1 MKASASRRAD
11 ARRTVR
17 ADSSRTRREEQARLR
32 LLTEQMPAVIWS
44 TDTEFRI
51 TSSLGAG
58 LGVMNRRPDEGVGR
72 TLLEYLDTQDP
83 GFAPVAAHHRALRGE
98 SINYDL
104 EWGGRVFQ
112 AHVEPLRGDGG
123 AIAGTIG
130 VALDIT
136 ERKQA
141 EQRLLHAVLHDALTG
156 LPNRA
161 LFLDRLAHALD
172 RTRRK
177 GQPFGTL
184 LLDLDRFKH
193 VNDGLGHL
201 AGDRLLVAVAQRLRA
216 CVRPQDTVARFGG
229 DEFTVLLEDIEGAD
243 DAVRV
248 AERIHYDLSPP
259 LDVDGHE
266 VVIGASIGIAVSAS
280 TYAKPEEILRDA
292 DTAMYRAKARGGG
305 CCQVFDEAMHER
317 AVALLRLEMELRRA
331 VERQELRVHYQP
343 IVSLADDR
351 FAGFEGLV
359 RWQHPRRGLVLPAE
373 FIPLAEETG
382 LILPIGRWVFG
393 EGCRQLQAWAGESRS
408 ELPWFLSMNLSG
420 KQLLQPNLVDDI
432 GQLLRPVGEL
442 SRRIK
447 VEVTEDVLMENETSA
462 RDTLSRLRDLEL
474 GVSIDDF
481 GTGHS
486 SLSHLNRLPVDTLK
500 IDRSFVGNMCDRR
513 GNLEIVRTIVTL
525 AHNLGMDV
533 VAEGVETAE
542 QRAELRAMGCDYGQ
556 GFLFSRAVDAREAR
570 ALMER

>member
-177 GQPFGTL
+177 GQPFGTASRSGPL
-184 LLDLDRFKH
+184 
-193 VNDGLGHL
+193 
-201 AGDRLLVAVAQRLRA
+201 Q
-216 CVRPQDTVARFGG
+216 AR
-229 DEFTVLLEDIEGAD
+229 
-243 DAVRV
+243 
-248 AERIHYDLSPP
+248 
-259 LDVDGHE
+259 
-266 VVIGASIGIAVSAS
+266 
-280 TYAKPEEILRDA
+280 
-292 DTAMYRAKARGGG
+292 
-305 CCQVFDEAMHER
+305 Q
-317 AVALLRLEMELRRA
+317 RRA
-331 VERQELRVHYQP
+331 
-343 IVSLADDR
+343 
-351 FAGFEGLV
+351 
-359 RWQHPRRGLVLPAE
+359 
-373 FIPLAEETG
+373 
-382 LILPIGRWVFG
+382 
-393 EGCRQLQAWAGESRS
+393 RS
-408 ELPWFLSMNLSG
+408 PG
-420 KQLLQPNLVDDI
+420 
-432 GQLLRPVGEL
+432 G
-442 SRRIK
+442 
-447 VEVTEDVLMENETSA
+447 
-462 RDTLSRLRDLEL
+462 
-474 GVSIDDF
+474 
-481 GTGHS
+481 
-486 SLSHLNRLPVDTLK
+486 
-500 IDRSFVGNMCDRR
+500 
-513 GNLEIVRTIVTL
+513 
-525 AHNLGMDV
+525 
-533 VAEGVETAE
+533 
-542 QRAELRAMGCDYGQ
+542 
-556 GFLFSRAVDAREAR
+556 
-570 ALMER
+570 

>member
-1 MKASASRRAD
+1 M
-11 ARRTVR
+11 
-17 ADSSRTRREEQARLR
+17 
-32 LLTEQMPAVIWS
+32 
-44 TDTEFRI
+44 
-51 TSSLGAG
+51 
-58 LGVMNRRPDEGVGR
+58 
-72 TLLEYLDTQDP
+72 
-83 GFAPVAAHHRALRGE
+83 
-98 SINYDL
+98 NYDL
-104 EWGGRVFQ
+104 EWGGRTFQ
-112 AHVEPLRGDGG
+112 AHVEPLRDGG
-123 AIAGTIG
+123 GGIAGTIG

-141 EQRLLHAVLHDALTG
+141 EDRLLHAVLHDGLTG

-161 LFLDRLAHALD
+161 LFLERLGHALD

-201 AGDRLLVAVAQRLRA
+201 AGDRLLVAVAQRLKA

-229 DEFTVLLEDIEGAD
+229 DEFTVLLEDIESAD

-248 AERIHYDLSPP
+248 AERIHYDLAPP
-259 LDVDGHE
+259 FDVDGHE
-266 VVIGASIGIAVSAS
+266 VVVGASVGIAVSTPS
-280 TYAKPEEILRDA
+280 YQKPEEILRDA

-373 FIPLAEETG
+373 FISLAEETG

-393 EGCRQLQAWAGESRS
+393 EGCRQMQVWQGETRS
-408 ELPWFLSMNLSG
+408 ELPWFLSLNLSG
-420 KQLLQPNLVDDI
+420 KQLLQPSLVDDI
-432 GQLLRPVGEL
+432 GQRRPCLPDRTNQLPRLSPGECMAGKVR
-442 SRRIK
+442 RRIARWIRS
-447 VEVTEDVLMENETSA
+447 EDRAAA
-462 RDTLSRLRDLEL
+462 RK
-474 GVSIDDF
+474 
-481 GTGHS
+481 GTGDFS
-486 SLSHLNRLPVDTLK
+486 QPTL
-500 IDRSFVGNMCDRR
+500 IPSVFVVSGK
-513 GNLEIVRTIVTL
+513 V
-525 AHNLGMDV
+525 
-533 VAEGVETAE
+533 
-542 QRAELRAMGCDYGQ
+542 
-556 GFLFSRAVDAREAR
+556 S
-570 ALMER
+570 